1 MLNKIIIYCCYLFQ
15 ICTICL
21 YSLSNTLFAM
31 IQTSTSFIGIII
43 GTYVRSEIV
52 LSLSVGLL
60 EDYKNK
66 HKMIMLI
73 PALSSG
79 CVSLF
84 RIIFNNGIG
93 FLIEKTC

>member
-1 MLNKIIIYCCYLFQ
+1 M
-15 ICTICL
+15 
-21 YSLSNTLFAM
+21 
-31 IQTSTSFIGIII
+31 
-43 GTYVRSEIV
+43 
-52 LSLSVGLL
+52 

-73 PALSSG
+73 RALSSG

-93 FLIEKTC
+93 FLIENLFSGLARTMSFFQAGYALCFFIFSVYLLYCFKNFFWLL

>member
-1 MLNKIIIYCCYLFQ
+1 MGLH
-15 ICTICL
+15 
-21 YSLSNTLFAM
+21 
-31 IQTSTSFIGIII
+31 
-43 GTYVRSEIV
+43 
-52 LSLSVGLL
+52 LSVGLL

-84 RIIFNNGIG
+84 RIVFNNGIV
-93 FLIEKTC
+93 FFD